1 MYSRKTFGVWGLA
14 VCLLL
19 LTASCNRN
27 VFDEDYYKELVEV
40 AQPIESIDKAHQWDL
55 TSTHLLSVDVTTSLK
70 GMRRLQILSANPV
83 FGDNATILGDF
94 PLSGGNNEYVGFSAP
109 SVATNFYAALVDD
122 EGTYTVKPF
131 SAGQRSINFSN
142 PSATKAKVESRQLE
156 HQAFTYL
163 FEDEM
168 PEPGDYDFNDVV
180 LRISQERPAA
190 NQLKLNVT
198 IAAVGSLT
206 QVAAA
211 VRLVDI
217 KYEDIKQVTT
227 LDGTTFD
234 DEYRKS
240 ALPYIN
246 DNNLFMKGSSGEV
259 VINLFED
266 AHWATGAASYTSE
279 GYIPRLKYNVLKAK
293 TPGYDM
299 VSPRTVS
306 YIITFENPA
315 LLNYFTLASLDPFV
329 VVEYNGVLM
338 ETHAVYKYH
347 QESVLHDYSQP
358 DNAIILPWALTI
370 PSASFRYPLD
380 GVNIGYAKDGA
391 LFGAFMTTKH
401 SFGEWAANQKT
412 ALDWYNYPSA
422 NQVY

>member
-1 MYSRKTFGVWGLA
+1 MYSRKTFEVCGLA
-14 VCLLL
+14 ACLLL

-40 AQPIESIDKAHQWDL
+40 VQPVEGIDKAHQWDL
-55 TSTHLLSVDVTTSLK
+55 TSTHLLSVDVTTRLN
-70 GMRRLQILSANPV
+70 GMRRLQILSSNPV
-83 FGDNATILGDF
+83 FGGNATILGDF
-94 PLSGGNNEYVGFSAP
+94 PLSGDDNEYVGFSAP
-109 SVATNFYAALVDD
+109 SIATDFYAALVDD

-131 SAGQRSINFSN
+131 SAGQRAINFSN
-142 PSATKAKVESRQLE
+142 PAATKARVESRQLE
-156 HQAFTYL
+156 RQAFTYL

-168 PEPGDYDFNDVV
+168 PEPGDYDYNDVV

-190 NQLKLNVT
+190 NQLILNVT
-198 IAAVGSLT
+198 IAAVGSMM

-217 KYEDIKQVTT
+217 KYEDVKEVATP
-227 LDGTTFD
+227 DGTTFD
-234 DEYRKS
+234 DDYRKS
-240 ALPYIN
+240 ALPFIDGN
-246 DNNLFMKGSSGEV
+246 GLLLKGSSGEA

-266 AHWATGAASYTSE
+266 AHWATGAASYRSE

-293 TPGYDM
+293 NADYDM
-299 VSPRTVS
+299 ISPRTVS
-306 YIITFENPA
+306 YVITFENPA

-329 VVEYNGVLM
+329 IVEYNGVLM
-338 ETHAVYKYH
+338 ETHAVYKYR
-347 QESVLHDYSQP
+347 QETVLHDYSQP
-358 DNAIILPWALTI
+358 DNAVILPWALTV

-391 LFGAFMTTKH
+391 YFGAFMTTKH

>member
-1 MYSRKTFGVWGLA
+1 MYSRKTFGVWGRA
-14 VCLLL
+14 ACLLL
-19 LTASCNRN
+19 LTASCHRN
-27 VFDEDYYKELVEV
+27 VFDEGYYKELVEV
-40 AQPIESIDKAHQWDL
+40 VQPVEGIDKAHQWEL
-55 TSTHLLSVDVTTSLK
+55 TATHLLSVDVTTSLK

-156 HQAFTYL
+156 HQTFTYL

-198 IAAVGSLT
+198 IAAVGSLM

-211 VRLVDI
+211 VRLVDV

-234 DEYRKS
+234 DDYRKS
-240 ALPYIN
+240 ALPFIG
-246 DNNLFMKGSSGEV
+246 DNSLLMKGSSGEA

-266 AHWATGAASYTSE
+266 AHWATGAASYASE
-279 GYIPRLKYNVLKAK
+279 GYIPRLKYNVLRAK
-293 TPGYDM
+293 NSDYDM

-306 YIITFENPA
+306 YVITFENPA

-329 VVEYNGVLM
+329 IVEYNGVFM
-338 ETHAVYKYH
+338 ETHAVYKYR
-347 QESVLHDYSQP
+347 QETVLHDYTQP
-358 DNAIILPWALTI
+358 DNAVILPWALTV

-391 LFGAFMTTKH
+391 FFGAFMTAKH
-401 SFGEWAANQKT
+401 SFGEWAANQK
-412 ALDWYNYPSA
+412 AAVDWYNYPSM